1 MADAYLLENGV
12 DRYLLEDGLGVL
24 VLEVA
29 ETTTEQPA
37 SACVSTHGAVWM

>member
-24 VLEVA
+24 VLDVA
-29 ETTTEQPA
+29 ATTTEQPA
-37 SACVSTHGAVWM
+37 CAAVSSHGAVWM